1 LQSAAARRTAMGREY
16 RGMFSK
22 PRAGSPLPG
31 AIKDNTPDLS
41 VRGIAY
47 IKALAMTCCGSRLR
61 GAPQRD
67 RRSIGHSSGKPCAS
81 QVIAMNAIKDK
92 TPAR

>member
-1 LQSAAARRTAMGREY
+1 
-16 RGMFSK
+16 MFCK
-22 PRAGSPLPG
+22 PRAVRPLPDVK
-31 AIKDNTPDLS
+31 KDNTPDLS
-41 VRGIAY
+41 ARGIAF